1 MFIYI
6 VIFVIVLLWLSL
18 GEKEALSRKKLMF
31 CLLGLALFVGFGDM
45 LGGYDRYIYAELFD
59 DTSDATDAA
68 IPYID
73 TSISGYYKEYGYV
86 LLNILISHITANRY
100 IFILLVT
107 FIIYGL
113 IYKSFSEYLENYP
126 LGMILFL
133 GLMFCFTFT
142 YLREVIAVSISWYAM
157 RYAVKR
163 NFWKFILFASL
174 AISFHNSAVI
184 FLPFYFFPIRKFN
197 PKTIAIVMTILLLIG
212 ISPLPAQLYTHF
224 GALTGSEERTT
235 YYAEELDRSGIRI
248 EYIIEAVFFLFFILK
263 NYDKVT
269 KDKQSLIFT
278 NAAIVF
284 CAVLML
290 FIKSSSGGRLGW
302 YYMIGV
308 IVTLVK
314 IGNFKDKISYYRKF
328 LVLISFILYLRFILY
343 WGIYL
348 YPYKTFL
355 TNGHR
360 DDDNIFYRFEYDQK
374 YDKNKFYRP
383 IFKF

>member
-73 TSISGYYKEYGYV
+73 ASISGYYKEYGYV

-163 NFWKFILFASL
+163 NFWKFILFTSL

-184 FLPFYFFPIRKFN
+184 FLPFYFFPI
-197 PKTIAIVMTILLLIG
+197 
-212 ISPLPAQLYTHF
+212 
-224 GALTGSEERTT
+224 
-235 YYAEELDRSGIRI
+235 
-248 EYIIEAVFFLFFILK
+248 
-263 NYDKVT
+263 
-269 KDKQSLIFT
+269 
-278 NAAIVF
+278 
-284 CAVLML
+284 
-290 FIKSSSGGRLGW
+290 
-302 YYMIGV
+302 
-308 IVTLVK
+308 
-314 IGNFKDKISYYRKF
+314 
-328 LVLISFILYLRFILY
+328 
-343 WGIYL
+343 
-348 YPYKTFL
+348 
-355 TNGHR
+355 
-360 DDDNIFYRFEYDQK
+360 
-374 YDKNKFYRP
+374 
-383 IFKF
+383 